1 MTDEARRSV
10 DNWCLRCIIA
20 EAAVL
25 LISMS
30 GLYNRLTRTP
40 SSSESGRRKRQ
51 PLQDQESSDPSE
63 AEDLLPDDVELK
75 FEPLVLS

>member
-30 GLYNRLTRTP
+30 GLYNNPNR
-40 SSSESGRRKRQ
+40 SC
-51 PLQDQESSDPSE
+51 
-63 AEDLLPDDVELK
+63 
-75 FEPLVLS
+75 